1 MFDKIHP
8 DDILERH
15 ILELSYFQLQKAMA
29 PENRPA
35 YSTHCRLRI
44 QNDKGIYV
52 YVTHRTIYLRSFQDG
67 SVWLALCLY
76 SPATSSSPSPDIDGR
91 VINSETGEIIKFE
104 RYKQFGKQILTRR
117 EVEVINHI
125 AGGLDSSKIASL
137 LNLSVYTVRRH
148 RQNILNKLSV
158 ANTSEAIKTCSHMGL
173 LK

>member
-1 MFDKIHP
+1 
-8 DDILERH
+8 
-15 ILELSYFQLQKAMA
+15 MA